1 MTMFCEDHMPRD
13 ARTTDYT
20 ENPFAQCA
28 RCGASPGDGVESLT
42 VVGGE
47 S

>member
-1 MTMFCEDHMPRD
+1 MPRD
-13 ARTTDYT
+13 ARATDYT

-28 RCGASPGDGVESLT
+28 RCGASPGDEVESLT

-47 S
+47 L